1 MKRRMSVLSSIS
13 CLVMVFFI
21 LAVFPTFDLR
31 ADALNAVYLLLSR
44 IEVNVA
50 GSTEKLEM
58 ILAIDTGQTIPSGG
72 TVTLYFPDADD
83 TKWCRTAGALTVTAV
98 TSSAVDL
105 ATTDWDIEAQ
115 LPTSG
120 TLTAA
125 CTQGSGS
132 GSVDTITIS
141 SVGTLTTGTT
151 YGVKLANG
159 TSAGVLGTD
168 DTVGTHELTIEA
180 KNGATIDSSTFRV
193 SLITNDTVV
202 VSATVAE
209 VPTITCSLSTNTLNL
224 GTIYPGGSFA
234 STSFQIATTTSAYTS
249 GYYWTA
255 YGEGDGSTD
264 AGLYK
269 STATTDLLAST
280 GSGIIDLRVAG
291 SEGFGMTLSDPDG
304 AYKATVPTDFSDG
317 TFGAFGALDRAPA
330 GAQLILYQSRTQPSS
345 ESSTVTFGARAGASA
360 VPGSYQESVTFVCG
374 AYVNTT
380 PEADSSGSPPP
391 PVPSP

>member
-1 MKRRMSVLSSIS
+1 MVLLM
-13 CLVMVFFI
+13 LV
-21 LAVFPTFDLR
+21 VFPAFDLR
-31 ADALNAVYLLLSR
+31 ANALNAVYLLLSR

-50 GSTEKLEM
+50 GTTEKVEM

-72 TVTLYFPDADD
+72 TVTFYFPDADD

-105 ATTDWDIEAQ
+105 ATTDWDIDSA

-120 TLTAA
+120 TLTAT

-141 SVGTLTTGTT
+141 NVGTLTTGTT

-159 TSAGVLGTD
+159 TSAGVIGTD
-168 DTVGTHELTIEA
+168 DTVGGHDVTIEA
-180 KNGATIDSSTFRV
+180 KNGTTIDSSTFLI

-209 VPTITCSLSTNTLNL
+209 VPTITCSLSTNTLSL

-234 STSFQIATTTSAYTS
+234 TTSFQITTTTSAYTS

-280 GSGIIDLRVAG
+280 GSGTLDLRVSG

-304 AYKATVPTDFSDG
+304 GDQATVSPDFHNY
-317 TFGAFGALDRAPA
+317 TFGVFGALDRAPA
-330 GAQLILYQSRTQPSS
+330 GAQLILYQSRTQPTS

-374 AYVNTT
+374 AYINTT
-380 PEADSSGSPPP
+380 PTEDSGGGG
-391 PVPSP
+391 PSEF